1 MTGSALTIAE
11 MARRSGLSAHTLRY
25 YERIGLIPPLARNRS
40 GHRLYGPADLTW
52 IDFLDRLRRTGMPI
66 RDMKR
71 YATLRARGN
80 STLAARRELLEAH
93 RQTVAT
99 EIAALAANLKTI
111 EDKIRTYRRM
121 ERDARQK
128 ETIHGT

>member
-1 MTGSALTIAE
+1 MVGSAFTIAE

-40 GHRLYGPADLTW
+40 DHRLTARLDLTW

-71 YATLRARGN
+71 YATCGRAASARSPHAGNCSKRIGGRLPPRSPRLRPI
-80 STLAARRELLEAH
+80 S
-93 RQTVAT
+93 
-99 EIAALAANLKTI
+99 TI
-111 EDKIRTYRRM
+111 EDKIRTYRAWNATHGKR
-121 ERDARQK
+121 RR
-128 ETIHGT
+128 IHGK

>member
-71 YATLRARGN
+71 YAILRARGN
-80 STLAARRELLEAH
+80 STLTARRELLEAH
-93 RQTVAT
+93 RQTVAA
-99 EIAALAANLKTI
+99 EIAALTANLKTI
-111 EDKIRTYRRM
+111 EDKISTYRRM
-121 ERDARQK
+121 ERSARQT
-128 ETIHGT
+128 ETIHGK

>member
-52 IDFLDRLRRTGMPI
+52 IDFLDRLRRTGMAI

-93 RQTVAT
+93 RRTVAA
-99 EIAALAANLKTI
+99 EIAALTANLKTI

-121 ERDARQK
+121 ERDARQT
-128 ETIHGT
+128 ETIHGK

>member
-1 MTGSALTIAE
+1 MTTTLTIAE
-11 MARRSGLSAHTLRY
+11 MARQSGLSAHTLRY

-40 GHRLYGPADLTW
+40 GHRLYGPTDLTW

-80 STLAARRELLEAH
+80 STLAERRELLEAH
-93 RQTVAT
+93 RKTVAA
-99 EIAALAANLKTI
+99 EIAALTANLKTI
-111 EDKIRTYRRM
+111 EDKIRTYRRL
-121 ERDARQK
+121 ERGVRSK
-128 ETIHGT
+128 EAVHDQ

>member
-40 GHRLYGPADLTW
+40 GHRLYGPSDLTW

-71 YATLRARGN
+71 YAALRARGD
-80 STLAARRELLEAH
+80 STLALRRELLEEH
-93 RQTVAT
+93 RQTVAA
-99 EIAALAANLKTI
+99 EIAALTANLKTI

-121 ERDARQK
+121 ERDGRSK
-128 ETIHGT
+128 EVVHDQ